1 MLVFSGCGL
10 ERLKN
15 WVWNWR
21 RPRAE
26 LSSFLCWVWQFHP
39 HRPWVGCCGMEGGRA
54 VQWPPSHSTPDWQS
68 HGWRP
73 IRVWRW
79 DRASNPAAPVG
90 NARLVSA
97 ALVNTGLGWGPPWC
111 FHGVYSPTK
120 VANFVSPLSSLC
132 RFSHNQRATAFR
144 HPVTGQISPENVD
157 FLLQEQWVIDF
168 CISVMVLF
176 VWRICD
182 ALGVFVF
189 PPAVIW
195 CVSSEIASVFFHLI
209 FDVTVEH
216 MRFDFINL
224 MW

>member
-1 MLVFSGCGL
+1 MGWRGGGQCSDPPHILHQTGKVMGEGPSGCGG
-10 ERLKN
+10 ET
-15 WVWNWR
+15 
-21 RPRAE
+21 E
-26 LSSFLCWVWQFHP
+26 LLILLLLW
-39 HRPWVGCCGMEGGRA
+39 GML
-54 VQWPPSHSTPDWQS
+54 
-68 HGWRP
+68 
-73 IRVWRW
+73 
-79 DRASNPAAPVG
+79 ASCLLHLWT
-90 NARLVSA
+90 R
-97 ALVNTGLGWGPPWC
+97 GWGGVHRDPPWC

-209 FDVTVEH
+209 FDVSVEH